1 MEMIAEAARKGT
13 VDARRARPRGSLAPW
28 IVKPYPVDTSA
39 ELQRLIG
46 AYKGSAVPVSFRELV
61 SWIRVGERATHYLH
75 TYPAKLLP
83 QIAHFFLAASSL
95 SRKGDM
101 VLDPFGGTGT
111 VALEALL
118 AGKKALQADANPL
131 ARLIAQV
138 KTRTLSEAE
147 LADGFAAVETR
158 FRLARAGKAP
168 PVVNIDYWYSPVNIR
183 ALCRLK
189 TAILGERH
197 KPVRDFML
205 VTFSAVARRAS
216 RADPRFSVPVRRAD
230 VASENPED
238 KSRVWE
244 QFAAQFRSNAVRFS
258 NLRRFGFKSRALHCA
273 GADARHLTVVSEWD
287 APKSKPLPDASVDL
301 IITSP
306 PYAGAQKYIRA
317 SSLSLGWLGLAGTG
331 QLRTFERRNIG
342 REHLDKCE
350 LDDLPKTGLGGADA
364 FIEIVASHNRRRGA
378 IIATYLTEMKT
389 ALAEAVRVL
398 KPGGHFVLVIG
409 DNQVCGREFTSS
421 TYLTE
426 VLTDLG
432 LDVRLKLVDEIRS
445 RGLITKRHAS
455 AGIIA
460 REWIILL
467 QKPGGPA

>member
-1 MEMIAEAARKGT
+1 MEELGQAARKIVCGT
-13 VDARRARPRGSLAPW
+13 PRSRGHVSVALRT
-28 IVKPYPVDTSA
+28 VNPYPVDTSA
-39 ELQRLIG
+39 EVQRLIG
-46 AYKGSAVPVSFRELV
+46 AYKGSPVPVSFREMV

-95 SRKGDM
+95 SRKGDT

-118 AGKKALQADANPL
+118 AGRKALQADANPL

-138 KTRTLSEAE
+138 KTRMLSEAE
-147 LADGFAAVETR
+147 LTDGFAGVETR
-158 FRLARAGKAP
+158 FKLARACSPP
-168 PVVNIDYWYSPVNIR
+168 PVVNIDYWYARADIR
-183 ALCRLK
+183 ALSRLK
-189 TAILGERH
+189 TAILGERS

-205 VTFSAVARRAS
+205 VTFSAVARRVS
-216 RADPRFSVPVRRAD
+216 RADPRFSVPVRRGAI
-230 VASENPED
+230 ASENQD
-238 KSRVWE
+238 IKSRVWE
-244 QFAAQFRSNAVRFS
+244 QFDVQFRANAARFS
-258 NLRRFGFKSRALHCA
+258 NLRRFGFKSRAAHCA
-273 GADARHLTVVSEWD
+273 GADARHLANVGEWD
-287 APKSKPLPDASVDL
+287 APKAKPLADASVDL

-317 SSLSLGWLGLAGTG
+317 SSLSLGWLGFAGTG

-350 LDDLPKTGLGGADA
+350 VDDLPKTGLPNADA
-364 FIEIVASHNRRRGA
+364 FIGIIAKDNRRRGA
-378 IIATYLTEMKT
+378 IIAIYLVEMKA

-421 TYLTE
+421 AYLTE
-426 VLTDLG
+426 ILTGLG
-432 LDVRLKLVDEIRS
+432 LTVRLKLMDEIRS
-445 RGLITKRHAS
+445 RGLITKRHAT

-460 REWIILL
+460 REWVIVL
-467 QKPGGPA
+467 QKPERPA